1 VETALGELSALFDER
16 FDVGDRCVLCVR
28 PENATVDGE
37 AAPDR
42 NLVKG
47 EIAFA
52 AYLGNSL
59 RYDVELAPG
68 LIFKVDVRDPWHHEL
83 LPTGST
89 VAISFPVTST
99 IAIMEG
105 K

>member
-1 VETALGELSALFDER
+1 MSATDASCASAPR
-16 FDVGDRCVLCVR
+16 TRRWAAR
-28 PENATVDGE
+28 PRRSATSS
-37 AAPDR
+37 
-42 NLVKG
+42 KG
-47 EIAFA
+47 QITFA

-89 VAISFPVTST
+89 VAVSFPASST
-99 IAIMEG
+99 IAIMEER
-105 K
+105 